1 MGKIILVKIVI
12 KFLLTCYSDSNLYVK
27 EFFTLYNYF
36 NTLKKHGLKLTLTML
51 LGNLV
56 TSLIFT
62 GTLILLAIL
71 GGLAIAIGG
80 VALQLE
86 RQFEQLG
93 DISLEALPEVLAT
106 VFASPS
112 FLIFMLLFF
121 LLLFAVSFAI
131 NGFQTAGSVA
141 VTKEALTE
149 NRTDIRSFF
158 TNGFQFIGKMT
169 GVLFLSSL
177 PYLLPI
183 GLFFAAITL
192 LTTGYIV
199 VGLLLL
205 LTGLVLAVAI
215 AMALMH
221 APIILIAE
229 KTGVTRAISLS
240 FYLFRKAFTRVF
252 GSAFYSFLI
261 YLGFFTLTGSLLSF
275 LFAAPERVTT
285 SFPGSTTLDILLTML
300 SMFGGLPELIL
311 QLVLSTVLTML
322 TLLLIIYRYYQYLR
336 IYIHPNGTEEPA
348 THPESTEPSSAL
360 DENDASASN
369 PDDSSSQ

>member
-27 EFFTLYNYF
+27 EFFILYNYF
-36 NTLKKHGLKLTLTML
+36 NTLKKHGLKLALAML

-62 GTLILLAIL
+62 GTLILLTIL

-93 DISLEALPEVLAT
+93 EIPLEALPEVLAT

-121 LLLFAVSFAI
+121 LLLFAVSFVI
-131 NGFQTAGSVA
+131 SGFQTAGSVA

-149 NRTDIRSFF
+149 NRTDIGSFF

-183 GLFFAAITL
+183 GLFLAAITL

-261 YLGFFTLTGSLLSF
+261 YLGFFTLTGSLLFF

-285 SFPGSTTLDILLTML
+285 SFPGSTTLDIPLTML
-300 SMFGGLPELIL
+300 SMFGGLPELII
-311 QLVLSTVLTML
+311 QLLLSTVLTML
-322 TLLLIIYRYYQYLR
+322 TLLLITYRYYQYLR

-348 THPESTEPSSAL
+348 TYSESTEPSSTL
-360 DENDASASN
+360 DENDASTSN
-369 PDDSSSQ
+369 PDSSPS